1 MKAFIILL
9 SLVGL
14 CYGQSKLAKYN
25 LESALSVSGLSS
37 GSYMANQFHVAQS
50 KRVIGAG
57 LFAGGP
63 YYCAQGNLLTATN
76 ACMKLPTS
84 INVATLKSKTQT
96 YANSGLL
103 DPLSNLANSRVYIFS
118 GTRDTVVVPGVV
130 KKQEEYY
137 ASYITGSGALKTVYD
152 VAAQHGMPTDSYGG
166 VCGSTNLDY
175 INNCNYNGAYEALNH
190 IYGGG
195 LEKPSSGAAF
205 TGQLIL
211 FDQVEFFKLAA
222 PSTYGMDTAGYV
234 YVPSS
239 CQSGAQ
245 CKLHIVFHGCL
256 QGRREEVSCDIIYC
270 EWWILCYLLYI
281 EALSVIV
288 QEEEGKKLGD
298 KYARYTGYNQVADL
312 NNFII
317 LYPQA
322 KSNLSNPNG
331 CWDCARQDNCSS
343 FDVAQ
348 RHQKVGPPDLH
359 NSASGRNVYPI
370 V

>member
-1 MKAFIILL
+1 MNLYLKLKLLTQMIFKAFKSVRTFSSKYPKAGDMKAFIILL
-9 SLVGL
+9 SLVGI

-37 GSYMANQFHVAQS
+37 GSYMANQFHIAQS
-50 KRVIGAG
+50 KRIIGAG

-63 YYCAQGNLLTATN
+63 FYCAKGSMLTATN
-76 ACMKLPTS
+76 ACMKLPAS
-84 INVATLKSKTQT
+84 IDVASLRSQTQT
-96 YANSGLL
+96 YANSLL
-103 DPLSNLANSRVYIFS
+103 VDPLSNLANSRVYIFS

-137 ASYITGSGALKTVYD
+137 SSYITSPGALKTVYD
-152 VAAQHGMPTDSYGG
+152 IAAEHGMPTDSYGG

-195 LEKPSSGAAF
+195 LQKPSSGAAF

-211 FDQVEFFKLAA
+211 FDQSEFFKLAA
-222 PSTYGMDTAGYV
+222 PSTYGMDSAGYV

-256 QGRREEVSCDIIYC
+256 QGRE
-270 EWWILCYLLYI
+270 
-281 EALSVIV
+281 
-288 QEEEGKKLGD
+288 KLGD

-322 KSNLSNPNG
+322 KSNMSNPNG
-331 CWDCARQDNCSS
+331 CWDWWGFSS
-343 FDVAQ
+343 YAYANKNGYQMTGVE
-348 RHQKVGPPDLH
+348 RMMLRTLGL
-359 NSASGRNVYPI
+359 Y
-370 V
+370 